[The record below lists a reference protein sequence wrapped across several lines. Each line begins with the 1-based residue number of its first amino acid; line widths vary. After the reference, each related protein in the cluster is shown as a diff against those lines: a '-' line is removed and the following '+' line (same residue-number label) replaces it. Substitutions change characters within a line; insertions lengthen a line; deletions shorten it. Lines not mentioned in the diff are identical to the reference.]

1 MDDNVMYNKIAQTV
15 SKNSQ
20 SNEESVIKTGLCTKI
35 KQKNAWNG
43 EDYEKNVVSF
53 ENMGVF
59 GLVMICM
66 QIPQKTMHHKFMG
79 APSNTLH
86 KQIGS

>member
-1 MDDNVMYNKIAQTV
+1 MNDDVMYNKIAQTV

-20 SNEESVIKTGLCTKI
+20 SNEESVIKTVLCTKI

-43 EDYEKNVVSF
+43 KDYEKNVVSF

-59 GLVMICM
+59 GLVMISM
-66 QIPQKTMHHKFMG
+66 KTPQKTVHNEFMST
-79 APSNTLH
+79 PSDTFH
-86 KQIGS
+86 Q

>member
-1 MDDNVMYNKIAQTV
+1 
-15 SKNSQ
+15 
-20 SNEESVIKTGLCTKI
+20 
-35 KQKNAWNG
+35 
-43 EDYEKNVVSF
+43 
-53 ENMGVF
+53 MGVS

>member
-20 SNEESVIKTGLCTKI
+20 SNEESVIKTVLCTKI
-35 KQKNAWNG
+35 KQKNAWYG
-43 EDYEKNVVSF
+43 KDYEKNVVSF

-59 GLVMICM
+59 GLVMIRM
-66 QIPQKTMHHKFMG
+66 KIPQKTVHNEFMST
-79 APSNTLH
+79 PSDTFH
-86 KQIGS
+86 Q